1 MRYLGPVGIVI
12 GIVTVIVG
20 ALFQIYGA
28 AAVVF
33 CSVIGGGLILIL
45 AGVVVWLVRAFRPH
59 TPGPMA
65 A

>member
-1 MRYLGPVGIVI
+1 MRYVGPGVILLGIVA
-12 GIVTVIVG
+12 VIAG

-33 CSVIGGGLILIL
+33 CSVIGGGILLII
-45 AGVVVWLVRAFRPH
+45 AGAIVWLVRTFRPH
-59 TPGPMA
+59 TSGTMA

>member
-1 MRYLGPVGIVI
+1 MRYLGPIGIVI
-12 GIVTVIVG
+12 GIVAVIGG
-20 ALFQIYGA
+20 ALLQMYGA

-33 CSVIGGGLILIL
+33 CSVIGAGLLLIL

-59 TPGPMA
+59 TTGTMA